1 MMQDRTKMALPR
13 SLDMKRARIGVGGIT
28 PFMRLEATRPP
39 KTMTSILLAWLGGG
53 TDTRS
58 AALVLP
64 QLDQLFAFRSTC
76 PHKLKWPNAGGSS
89 AVPGE
94 RGVWRSGALH

>member
-13 SLDMKRARIGVGGIT
+13 SLDMKRARIGVGGIW

-58 AALVLP
+58 AALVLFP
-64 QLDQLFAFRSTC
+64 PARPTFCFLAS
-76 PHKLKWPNAGGSS
+76 
-89 AVPGE
+89 
-94 RGVWRSGALH
+94 